1 MAEGEKST
9 ISEAVDSVIEKFKS
23 LPAAEDASTKLP
35 SIPSSDRLFCRERSV
50 HELLGGGKV
59 ADIIL
64 WREAKLSAAILACV
78 TIVYIVFEWLGCH
91 VLSVLSIVA
100 LVVFGALFLWSNAA
114 AFVKRSRPD
123 VPRPQVSE
131 DTALHVAAILKDE
144 ANLVMNMLHEVVI
157 GKDIKLFLKVE
168 LGLWILSL
176 VGKWADFL
184 TLVYLG
190 VVLVLTVPVLYE
202 RHEDKI
208 DRSLL
213 QGFEQTCKLHRKLYD
228 KVLKRVPQLAP
239 KQKKV
244 E

>member
-1 MAEGEKST
+1 
-9 ISEAVDSVIEKFKS
+9 
-23 LPAAEDASTKLP
+23 
-35 SIPSSDRLFCRERSV
+35 
-50 HELLGGGKV
+50 
-59 ADIIL
+59 
-64 WREAKLSAAILACV
+64 
-78 TIVYIVFEWLGCH
+78 
-91 VLSVLSIVA
+91 
-100 LVVFGALFLWSNAA
+100 
-114 AFVKRSRPD
+114 
-123 VPRPQVSE
+123 
-131 DTALHVAAILKDE
+131 
-144 ANLVMNMLHEVVI
+144 MNMLHEVVI

-213 QGFEQTCKLHRKLYD
+213 QGFEQTCKLHGKLYD
-228 KVLKRVPQLAP
+228 KVLRRVLQLAP